1 MYCNNCGKLGHM
13 SKECDKPITSYGVL
27 LIVNIDKIPK
37 IIMIQRKD
45 SICYIELIR
54 GKYNIEDENR
64 LKILFERISVEESNK
79 IKTNGFRKLWNDLWL
94 INDDNEIK
102 YIKEYKQSESLFNL
116 LDKDKY
122 VVNSKYSESEWEFP
136 KGKKNKNEE
145 NYMCA
150 KRELEEETNIREED
164 YELIKNISPIIEN
177 FKGENNINY
186 RNIYYVGICKNTKNI
201 KVDINNRDQLSE
213 IRDVK
218 ILTKNEAIDH
228 IRDYNITK
236 IDMINSIYNFIDK
249 YKNDLVFKLK

>member
-27 LIVNIDKIPK
+27 LIVDINEIPK

-54 GKYNIEDENR
+54 GKYNIEDEKR

-79 IKTNGFRKLWNDLWL
+79 IKTNEFKKLWNDLWL
-94 INDDNEIK
+94 IDDDNEIK
-102 YIKEYKQSESLFNL
+102 YIKEYKHSESLFNK
-116 LDKDKY
+116 LDKNRY
-122 VVNSKYSESEWEFP
+122 IVNSKYSESEWEFP

-150 KRELEEETNIREED
+150 KRELEEETSIKKED
-164 YELIKNISPIIEN
+164 YELIKNISPLIEN

-186 RNIYYVGICKNTKNI
+186 RNIYYVGICKNTNNI
-201 KVDINNRDQLSE
+201 KVDANNRDQLSE
-213 IRDVK
+213 IKDVK
-218 ILTKNEAIDH
+218 ILTKNEAKDH

-236 IDMINSIYNFIDK
+236 INVINSIFNFIDK
-249 YKNDLVFKLK
+249 YKNDLVFK

>member
-1 MYCNNCGKLGHM
+1 MR
-13 SKECDKPITSYGVL
+13 EIDVE
-27 LIVNIDKIPK
+27 LIVSSDVIKGSANDTSSNYAI
-37 IIMIQRKD
+37 
-45 SICYIELIR
+45 
-54 GKYNIEDENR
+54 
-64 LKILFERISVEESNK
+64 LKWINHPDPSFEGYF
-79 IKTNGFRKLWNDLWL
+79 TKLVWL

-122 VVNSKYSESEWEFP
+122 VVNSKFSESEWEFP

>member
-13 SKECDKPITSYGVL
+13 SKNCDKPITSYGVL
-27 LIVNIDKIPK
+27 LVTNINEIPK

-54 GKYNIEDENR
+54 GKYNINDDAR
-64 LKILFERISVEESNK
+64 LKILFERISAEESDKLKNNNFK
-79 IKTNGFRKLWNDLWL
+79 KLWNDLWL
-94 INDDNEIK
+94 IDDASEIK
-102 YIKEYKQSESLFNL
+102 YIKEFKNSESLFNK
-116 LDKDKY
+116 LDKEKY
-122 VVNSKYSESEWEFP
+122 IVKSKYSDTEWEFP

-150 KRELEEETNIREED
+150 KRELEEETNIKEED

-186 RNIYYVGICKNTKNI
+186 RNIYYVGICNEIKNI

-213 IRDVK
+213 IKDVK
-218 ILTKNEAIDH
+218 ILTKNEAIDN

-236 IDMINSIYNFIDK
+236 IDIINSIFNFIDK
-249 YKNDLVFKLK
+249 YTNDLVFK